1 MMRRVATA
9 LALLLT
15 GCLSAAEPPVAATAD
30 DALCR
35 TVGFEGV
42 DYRVCEIDLTRDR
55 LGLFWRDG
63 AGRAY
68 GSLETLAAAQ
78 PVGGERLLVAMNG
91 GMYEPDL
98 SPVGLF
104 VAGGVEERPVNTADG
119 AGNFYLKPNGVF
131 YVTTDGTAGILETGA
146 YVAAAPDATLATQSG
161 PLLLQGGAI
170 HPRFEADGA
179 SRKIRNGVGIR
190 DPRTVVFA
198 IALQPV
204 SFGSFARLFRDGLGC
219 ADALYLDGSI
229 STLSEPG
236 RAPVG
241 GGDRLG
247 PIIAAFG
254 DP

>member
-1 MMRRVATA
+1 MIRRLVAG
-9 LALLLT
+9 LALFLS
-15 GCLSAAEPPVAATAD
+15 GCLSAAEPPVAASAED
-30 DALCR
+30 GNCR

-42 DYRVCEIDLTRDR
+42 DYRVCTVDLTRDR
-55 LGLFWRDG
+55 LGLFWRDRDG
-63 AGRAY
+63 EAF
-68 GSLETLAAAQ
+68 GSLASFEAAQ
-78 PVGGERLLVAMNG
+78 PVGGERLLFAMNA

-104 VAGGVEERPVNTADG
+104 VSGGGEEKPVNMADG
-119 AGNFYLKPNGVF
+119 TGNFYLKPNGVF
-131 YVTTDGTAGILETGA
+131 YVTPDGTAGILETAA
-146 YVAAAPDATLATQSG
+146 YLDAAPEVSLATQSG
-161 PLLLQGGAI
+161 PLLLRTGEI

-190 DPRTVVFA
+190 DPHLVVFA

-204 SFGSFARLFRDGLGC
+204 SFGSFARLFRDRLGC
-219 ADALYLDGSI
+219 GDALYLDGSI
-229 STLSEPG
+229 SALVEPG
-236 RAPVG
+236 RPPVG

>member
-1 MMRRVATA
+1 MRAVASA
-9 LALLLT
+9 LALLLA
-15 GCLSAAEPPVAATAD
+15 GCLSAAEPPVAAAPD
-30 DALCR
+30 GVCR

-63 AGRAY
+63 QGRAY
-68 GSLETLAAAQ
+68 GSLAALEAAQ
-78 PVGGERLLVAMNG
+78 PAGGERLLFAMNA

-104 VAGGVEERPVNTADG
+104 VAGGVEEKPVNTADG

-131 YVTTDGTAGILETGA
+131 YVTTEGTAGILETGA
-146 YVAAAPDATLATQSG
+146 YVEAAPDVALATQSG
-161 PLLLQGGAI
+161 PLLLADGEV

-190 DPRTVVFA
+190 DPHTVVFA
-198 IALQPV
+198 IALKPV

-229 STLSEPG
+229 SALAEPG
-236 RAPVG
+236 VATIG
-241 GGDRLG
+241 GGGRLG